1 MKNILLKLAKANKN
15 LVVLSVNAA
24 RCGDFAKFFPDRF
37 FAFGA
42 AEANMISCAAG
53 FALAG
58 KLPVVVGDSEFLFSR
73 SFDQIYNDICLPNLN
88 VKIFA
93 VGKGDENFESAISSL
108 PNLKIYKE
116 KDTEE
121 IEKAVNEYGPVYVSL
136 DEL

>member
-24 RCGDFAKFFPDRF
+24 RCGEFAKFFPDRF

-42 AEANMISCAAG
+42 AEANMVSCAAG
-53 FALAG
+53 FSLAG
-58 KLPVVVGDSEFLFSR
+58 KLPVVVGDSEFLFPR

-93 VGKGDENFESAISSL
+93 VGDKDKNFESVISSL
-108 PNLKIYKE
+108 PNLKVCRERDVKE
-116 KDTEE
+116 VEE
-121 IEKAVNEYGPVYVSL
+121 SVNEYGPVYVSL